1 MNQNILTQHLSYVFL
16 FIGLILVAVSIFYK
30 SEKAKLKQTG
40 LVADGIVYE
49 QESNATFNLSSDT
62 TFNRINDKITIRF
75 VTQKEEWIT
84 GMIQQDV
91 QMFYTG
97 QYKNGDVVKVYYD
110 PNNPSNFYVDTKQS
124 ESTTRAVVTIGG
136 LIFIIVGLYKMYF

>member
-1 MNQNILTQHLSYVFL
+1 MKQNILSQYLPYIFFL
-16 FIGLILVAVSIFYK
+16 IGLILVAVSIFYK

-49 QESNATFNLSSDT
+49 QENG
-62 TFNRINDKITIRF
+62 INISVLPNNSYQSANKKTTIRF

-84 GMIQQDV
+84 GMIQQDF

-97 QYKNGDVVKVYYD
+97 QYKNGDAVKVYYD

-124 ESTTRAVVTIGG
+124 EGTARFFMAITG
-136 LIFIIVGLYKMYF
+136 LIFIIIGLYKLYF